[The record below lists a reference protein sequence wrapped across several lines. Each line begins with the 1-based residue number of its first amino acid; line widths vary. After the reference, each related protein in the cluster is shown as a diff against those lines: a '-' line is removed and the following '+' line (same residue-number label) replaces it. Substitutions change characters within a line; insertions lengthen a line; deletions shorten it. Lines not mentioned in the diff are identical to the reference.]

1 MSARKIRSF
10 KNTYPSGK
18 ATTEEGARKLW
29 QQYLDTLEDP
39 KNSKKKPQDFYEK
52 PKEESGSDEKNDNSE
67 SKASE
72 ETVQALKEIGTTP
85 TEPTIS
91 EEKAKSFVGKFLEK
105 AKNVSKGMAKVIQNA
120 PLSTKQFIT
129 DTEFRNKAL
138 KKSAKVLRDNSS
150 IIAKAIWDSTKS
162 ESIDFARPFTAPVTV
177 AKRLKNGER
186 PLLTKDEK
194 FSLYSGLVYWG
205 CIVGS
210 YSLSHMG
217 TTGASHQ
224 ATNIITAT
232 KQIGNAAL
240 NSVTVHIVLGAVVNG
255 FQAYF
260 KKDPKKNM
268 PNKAQIEQGIK
279 DSELTD
285 KEKEDILSELV
296 NIQDNPNK
304 LFLFFEQ
311 IENTALY
318 FQIATGTNFLKEM
331 GVTFGTGDLYG
342 IIGADAFKNLFG
354 KAADVITK
362 LGAEDK
368 AKIKEYEGYVN
379 DFADALEA
387 TTDDDIIQALESN
400 GDCILKGTKDLVK
413 GMGKE
418 EKKEKSAET
427 KKAMLSKMARSVA
440 IEYLSRQSAY
450 TEKKKITN
458 QDGDES
464 TVYVYSDEHIK
475 KRHKE
480 KSKKIEKLR
489 KCMSDL
495 RSKYRRDIDSED
507 KRKGAIALAVS
518 LIDLTYERV
527 GNPTSAENGHFG
539 ITGLQ
544 KRHIKFANGKATL
557 SYVGK
562 SGVKQTKE
570 ISDEKIIS
578 KLKEMT
584 KKKLKDEH
592 ILTYGDDRCV
602 SARLVNAYLKDFG
615 ISAKDIRGFHANEE
629 MKKALKSIRKENGK
643 LPSEEKDKAKQL
655 KTEFKTALKQVASI
669 VGHQHST
676 LKNQY
681 LVPHLEET
689 FLEKGK
695 VITSL
700 KTATKSQSEKE
711 DEQVEDI
718 HKKNPKE
725 RPPRYD
731 LRKRRIEEDDEDLDT
746 TDKDLSL
753 KHEDYK
759 RASLEDRVAMMWL
772 FGRYADGTVNAWNK
786 RLKRVTQ
793 VQPETLKNKPELYE
807 PYDSDKH
814 GGTGYAFSEEDAEN
828 AMEEDKDTRVE
839 EDSIEDWEQ
848 NFEQVVSEI
857 QEMPNEEYQGN
868 YQQDRVDT
876 EFFTNDILASQY
888 LLNNN
893 LTDKEKSGAKDIV
906 SNIKKKLAGDD
917 WLNATNTLQTELL
930 VYSIGALRSL
940 EKDKNGNVPSVE
952 DFTKALKDD
961 PERAKTF
968 FTMAYGED
976 IGNLLSD
983 EDDSILFNG
992 GYDDYVDNH
1001 EQYSTDSSLE
1011 ETCATAYKNLLKKK
1025 EMEFSDEINKA
1036 MQSDRAE
1043 PVLSESSGNETLFF
1057 DLSSEDKS
1065 ENKEDK
1071 SESKE
1076 EKVEEID
1083 RTFAKQKS
1091 ENPILQEQIE
1101 SLDNLDTSLKE
1112 KVGKSMETAFDT
1124 YENIF
1129 KEGTKV
1135 SAKDIKSIM
1144 SNADPSTYLDKNG
1157 NLKEDVKEE
1166 DFIKANENKLIV
1178 DMFLTDP
1185 DMVGSV
1191 KDGEENYENALIS
1204 QRVFQQVLQYDETL
1218 IKKLEDRINDE
1229 MSFLS
1234 RATGKNLLYSEM
1246 KAKKD
1251 AIGTHRVLSGA
1262 KSGMVKII
1270 MENLNMT
1277 DQPLDKQPADR
1288 VNTAF
1293 EQVKDYMTMD
1303 TTDRKEL
1310 VRENLRNM
1318 TFEEMEKNFKSP
1330 VFKGWDKLT
1339 MDNPTA
1345 NDYVKEFL
1353 VDFAAEFES
1362 EEDYENALKTFNN
1375 EKKDSKSKSKETTRT
1390 EKKARKQE
1398 YQENFASFLEELL
1411 TIDENADFK
1420 KIGRINDLLFSASEN
1435 GNKISDSVR
1444 KSISSGNIEELS
1456 SEEREIEEQIVEVAL
1471 TKKNTEVWKVK
1482 NSDKWGAKNKNGIF
1496 GYFDDETQ
1504 ANNFATKT
1512 KTSSTKSQSFIYNSM
1527 NIDSGLS
1534 ISNNSTHSNWRDNI
1548 MSKINKQSALK
1559 VSGQLDRIASLF
1571 ENSFKSLGV
1580 PEKIAKDFAFR
1591 CDLLSDT
1598 IEQNFGVEK
1607 KALDSLDPVLEPGF
1621 NPDDIGREV
1630 GGPLEDNG
1638 EHSWQDGEF
1647 SRQEHRELRDL
1658 QESGSIS
1665 NVQED
1670 PRAPIPGKQA
1680 KEEEKEEKEDKSDES
1695 SKKDKEM
1702 EKKQE
1707 ELEEQRENH
1716 KQSALEDAISR
1727 LSKKADMGSVAK
1739 CSSLRDHLKICCVKM
1754 QESGV
1759 ASVKSLASACDKLVV
1774 ALDKIK
1780 EECIKAE
1787 ALGSDS
1793 MELDMSCAKA
1803 CGAVEEI
1810 LPFMQRLCGSIGHL
1824 DQGSPV
1830 AQFQVEEMLE
1840 QSSAKLEKLVGLAVK
1855 IVADALSELSSAK
1868 KEEE

>member
-1 MSARKIRSF
+1 
-10 KNTYPSGK
+10 
-18 ATTEEGARKLW
+18 
-29 QQYLDTLEDP
+29 
-39 KNSKKKPQDFYEK
+39 
-52 PKEESGSDEKNDNSE
+52 
-67 SKASE
+67 
-72 ETVQALKEIGTTP
+72 
-85 TEPTIS
+85 
-91 EEKAKSFVGKFLEK
+91 
-105 AKNVSKGMAKVIQNA
+105 MAKAIKDA
-120 PLSTKQFIT
+120 PLATKQFIT
-129 DTEFRNKAL
+129 DTKFRKQAL
-138 KKSAKVLRDNSS
+138 KKSAKLLRDNSS

-217 TTGASHQ
+217 ATGATEHHSIL
-224 ATNIITAT
+224 NAT
-232 KQIGNAAL
+232 KTIGNAAL
-240 NSVTVHIVLGAVVNG
+240 NSVVTHIMLGAVVNG
-255 FQAYF
+255 FKSYF
-260 KKDPKKNM
+260 KKDPKENM

-285 KEKEDILSELV
+285 KEKEDLLAELV
-296 NIQDNPNK
+296 TIQDNPNK

-318 FQIATGTNFLKEM
+318 FQIATGSNFLKDM
-331 GVTFGTGDLYG
+331 GVTFATSDLYG
-342 IIGADAFKNLFG
+342 IMGADAFKNLFG
-354 KAADVITK
+354 KAADVLTK

-368 AKIKEYEGYVN
+368 AKIKEYGGYVN

-387 TTDDDIIQALESN
+387 TTDADIVQALEN
-400 GDCILKGTKDLVK
+400 GDSIIKGTRDLVE
-413 GMGKE
+413 GIGKE
-418 EKKEKSAET
+418 EKKEKKKET
-427 KKAMLSKMARSVA
+427 KKALQVKMARSVA

-464 TVYVYSDEHIK
+464 VVYVYSDEHIK

-557 SYVGK
+557 TYVGK

-570 ISDEKIIS
+570 ISDTKIVS

-592 ILTYGDDRCV
+592 ILTYGDDKCV

-731 LRKRRIEEDDEDLDT
+731 LRKRRIEEEDEDLDT

-759 RASLEDRVAMMWL
+759 RASLEDRVAMLWIARNNEKVKV
-772 FGRYADGTVNAWNK
+772 FNK
-786 RLKRVTQ
+786 NKNLVTE
-793 VQPETLKNKPELYE
+793 VLPETLRSNPNYE
-807 PYDSDKH
+807 PYDSEKH
-814 GGTGYAFSEEDAEN
+814 KDIVEFDEE
-828 AMEEDKDTRVE
+828 MV
-839 EDSIEDWEQ
+839 SEDWESDWQ
-848 NFEQVVSEI
+848 YDEDTGEWENSETGEKFVPPDFVSVSPTGQVIVERQDWDGIENYAQIMSEI
-857 QEMPNEEYQGN
+857 PSDIYEDQWEHTDG
-868 YQQDRVDT
+868 VDT
-876 EFFTNDILASQY
+876 GFWY
-888 LLNNN
+888 
-893 LTDKEKSGAKDIV
+893 TDV
-906 SNIKKKLAGDD
+906 SA
-917 WLNATNTLQTELL
+917 AQELL
-930 VYSIGALRSL
+930 SQG
-940 EKDKNGNVPSVE
+940 
-952 DFTKALKDD
+952 
-961 PERAKTF
+961 
-968 FTMAYGED
+968 
-976 IGNLLSD
+976 LSD
-983 EDDSILFNG
+983 
-992 GYDDYVDNH
+992 
-1001 EQYSTDSSLE
+1001 
-1011 ETCATAYKNLLKKK
+1011 KKK
-1025 EMEFSDEINKA
+1025 ESSKEWVSALKNKMEIGVTNGPQLDLVMFSLGAIRSVGEGKGGNIPPAQEFMQTLMDDPQKAKDFFTCAYGKEIGDLMSDPEKSVLFKLDGEYVKDYLKNDIDLNDISDGYYQEEPNTDKRDNDTLFLDGYDFNQQISDENIELSEETNTPFSDPMNAPPKSENKK
-1036 MQSDRAE
+1036 
-1043 PVLSESSGNETLFF
+1043 
-1057 DLSSEDKS
+1057 DKS

-1076 EKVEEID
+1076 EKAEKID

-1091 ENPILQEQIE
+1091 ENPILKEQIE
-1101 SLDNLDTSLKE
+1101 SLDSLDASLKE
-1112 KVGKSMETAFDT
+1112 RVGRSMETAFDT

-1144 SNADPSTYLDKNG
+1144 SNADPSTYLEDDG
-1157 NLKEDVKEE
+1157 TLKKDVKEK

-1185 DMVGSV
+1185 SMVGSV
-1191 KDGEENYENALIS
+1191 KDGEKKEDALIS
-1204 QRVFQQVLQYDETL
+1204 QRVFQQVLQYDENLT
-1218 IKKLEDRINDE
+1218 KKLEDRINDE
-1229 MSFLS
+1229 ISSLS
-1234 RATGKNLLYSEM
+1234 KSSDKYQEL

-1270 MENLNMT
+1270 MENLNIT
-1277 DQPLDKQPADR
+1277 DQPLDKQPADI

-1318 TFEEMEKNFKSP
+1318 TFEDMEKNFKSP

-1353 VDFAAEFES
+1353 VDFATEFES
-1362 EEDYENALKTFNN
+1362 EEDYENALKEFNN
-1375 EKKDSKSKSKETTRT
+1375 EKKDSKSKSKDTVR
-1390 EKKARKQE
+1390 KKKMERRQNYKQ
-1398 YQENFASFLEELL
+1398 NFASFLEDLL
-1411 TIDENADFK
+1411 TIDEKADFK

-1444 KSISSGNIEELS
+1444 KSISRENIEELS
-1456 SEEREIEEQIVEVAL
+1456 SEEIELEEQIVTTAL
-1471 TKKNTEVWKVK
+1471 TKKNGEVWKVE

-1504 ANNFATKT
+1504 ATNFATNT

-1665 NVQED
+1665 DVQED

-1680 KEEEKEEKEDKSDES
+1680 KEEEEDKEEESEES
-1695 SKKDKEM
+1695 SEEEKSEKEAS
-1702 EKKQE
+1702 
-1707 ELEEQRENH
+1707 LDN
-1716 KQSALEDAISR
+1716 AIYR

-1739 CSSLRDHLKICCVKM
+1739 CSSLRDHLKICCVKL

-1774 ALDKIK
+1774 ALDNIK